1 MSDRDD
7 VIDATR
13 KSLIDWVVRNLDD
26 HAVKYDIPALRA
38 ALMDWLTEPH
48 NADMIAESADK
59 YMIRVANG
67 TYDPVGEWGSDEV
80 GNKMVELADN
90 NHLRLPY
97 TPDWRNAN
105 ADRFLL

>member
-1 MSDRDD
+1 MSAKQEL
-7 VIDATR
+7 IDATR
-13 KSLIDWVVRNLDD
+13 KSLIDWVVRNLGD

-38 ALMDWLTEPH
+38 ALMDWLTEPE
-48 NADMIAESADK
+48 NAAMTDESADK

-67 TYDPVGEWGSDEV
+67 TYDPVGDWGSEAT
-80 GNKMVELADN
+80 GNEMVSLSDDG
-90 NHLRLPY
+90 HLRLPY